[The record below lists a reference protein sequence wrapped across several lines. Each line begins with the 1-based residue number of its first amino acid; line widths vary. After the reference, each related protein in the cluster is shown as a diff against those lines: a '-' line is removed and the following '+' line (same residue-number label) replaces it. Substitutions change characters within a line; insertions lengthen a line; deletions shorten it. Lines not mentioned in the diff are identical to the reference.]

1 MLDPTTKDLKTMRE
15 EKHECLSMASKA
27 CEPHVLVVNPWPK
40 QELVSPVLSLQ
51 TMAWR
56 WRNTRTPIAARTCN
70 LKPLNP
76 APDWTWVTQ
85 LSCFLVSGIPFRWTS
100 FFEPDTNF
108 ITISIPRERS
118 CIFPIGK
125 ARPKRP
131 MTWHADQTLSV
142 AHWRG
147 CEACSCSGA

>member
-56 WRNTRTPIAARTCN
+56 WRKTRTPIAGRTCN

-85 LSCFLVSGIPFRWTS
+85 LSCFLVSRIPFRWTS
-100 FFEPDTNF
+100 SFEPDTPF
-108 ITISIPRERS
+108 ITISMPKERF

-125 ARPKRP
+125 GKAKATNDLACRPNLERCTLAR
-131 MTWHADQTLSV
+131 V
-142 AHWRG
+142 
-147 CEACSCSGA
+147 